1 MPYLVIILHVY
12 FFFRSS
18 RTAQLKQLE
27 MLYTSDDTLKGKG
40 GGGGG
45 GGGIGSGARKSIAM
59 HRSMLN
65 VKANQSQTSI
75 RSSSDA
81 SLIPRQSL
89 LIPYQSL
96 LISGDNSTDMY
107 VTCESCLS
115 HEVGLILLN
124 VLEIFGD
131 CFKVI

>member
-1 MPYLVIILHVY
+1 MPYLIIILHVY

-27 MLYTSDDTLKGKG
+27 MMYTSDDTLKGKG

-45 GGGIGSGARKSIAM
+45 GGIGSGTRKSIAM

-65 VKANQSQTSI
+65 VKASQSQASI
-75 RSSSDA
+75 RSSSEA

-89 LIPYQSL
+89 LIPHQSL